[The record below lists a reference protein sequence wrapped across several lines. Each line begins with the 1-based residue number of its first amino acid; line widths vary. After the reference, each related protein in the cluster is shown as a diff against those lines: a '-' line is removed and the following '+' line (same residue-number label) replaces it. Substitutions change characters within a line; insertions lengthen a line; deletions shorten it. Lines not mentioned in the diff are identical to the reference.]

1 MMQMTKLAII
11 PFTVMLETLFL
22 KKQFRLVKLT
32 YIRISTLTDIHIL
45 ICVLWACSDK
55 IKISLSILL
64 LGVGI
69 ASVTDLQLNLVGTI
83 LSLIAILTTCI
94 GQIVCI
100 YLNFLHKSSYYISVS
115 YSQIPLQ
122 LTNTIQKRLNVSSTQ
137 LLYQSSPFQA
147 AILFV
152 IGPFLDQ
159 CLTGQNVFAYTYSP
173 GVMVFIKKPT
183 LAIVAR
189 ILVVV
194 VVVVKF
200 R

>member
-1 MMQMTKLAII
+1 MTLILMMQMTKLAII

-32 YIRISTLTDIHIL
+32 HKMISTLTDIL
-45 ICVLWACSDK
+45 CICLLWACSDK

-94 GQIVCI
+94 SQIVCI
-100 YLNFLHKSSYYISVS
+100 YLNFLNISSYYISVS

-173 GVMVFIKKPT
+173 SVMVSIKKT
-183 LAIVAR
+183 NTYNNSKNTSSS
-189 ILVVV
+189 
-194 VVVVKF
+194 KF
-200 R
+200 